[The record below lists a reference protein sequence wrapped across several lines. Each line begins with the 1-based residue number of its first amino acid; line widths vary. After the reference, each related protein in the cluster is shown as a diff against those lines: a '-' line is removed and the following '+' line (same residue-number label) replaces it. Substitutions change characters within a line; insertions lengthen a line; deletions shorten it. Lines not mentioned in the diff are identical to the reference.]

1 MATKFTDQ
9 HDILTAVEA
18 TTAQKVNLNIGGVPI
33 KENRAFITSE
43 NLYDPL
49 KVTDTVLVE
58 IETSETH
65 DPMVMATVVSVS
77 EVNGHIFGYTLQSE
91 VNGKFYQI
99 LGANI
104 NPKMIKK
111 VLDEGEVIM
120 PFPTQHYLFAS
131 TCIEINS
138 DQLK

>member
-1 MATKFTDQ
+1 MATNFKDQ
-9 HDILTAVEA
+9 NELLNVVNTEA
-18 TTAQKVNLNIGGVPI
+18 KPVQLNIGGVPI
-33 KENRAFITSE
+33 TENRAFITSE

-65 DPMVMATVVSVS
+65 DPMVMACVTSVH
-77 EVNGHIFGYTLQSE
+77 EVNGHVFSYTLQTE

-104 NPKMIKK
+104 NPKMIKR
-111 VLDEGEVIM
+111 VMDEEEVIM